1 MKPPRIAVIGSLNM
15 DVVVEAPR
23 QPKMGETISG
33 DHVHFIPGGKGAN
46 QAAACARLGA
56 QTSMIGSL
64 GRDAFGDSLEQAMKQ
79 EGIQVSTIKRVENA
93 PTGIASILLAEGDN
107 QIIVVAG
114 ANAHTSMTDVDLHA
128 DTVKAADIVLL
139 QLEIPIET
147 VVHTAKLAK
156 EAGKTVILNPA
167 PAQKLPD
174 ELFGY
179 IDVMTPNESELYLLT
194 GLEQNQATDK
204 ATTLSAAM
212 KALHAK
218 GVKHVVTTLGATG
231 SAYLMNGETFGTI
244 ASHKVQV
251 VDTTGAGDSYN
262 AGLAYALA
270 SGQSIPEAVEFAS
283 IVSALAVTKLG
294 AQQGMP
300 TMKEVLAFQSKE

>member
-1 MKPPRIAVIGSLNM
+1 MKALRITVIGSLNM

-46 QAAACARLGA
+46 QAVAAARLGA
-56 QTSMIGSL
+56 HTAMIGSL
-64 GRDAFGDSLEQAMKQ
+64 GRDAFGDSLEKAMKL
-79 EGIQVSTIKRVENA
+79 EGIQVNTIKRVENA

-114 ANAHTSMTDVDLHA
+114 ANAHTSMADVDLHA

-147 VVHTAKLAK
+147 VVYTAKLAK
-156 EAGKTVILNPA
+156 EAGKMVILNPA

-194 GLEQNQATDK
+194 GMEQDQATDQ
-204 ATTLSAAM
+204 ATTLPVAM

-218 GVKHVVTTLGATG
+218 GVKHVVTTLGSTG
-231 SAYLMNGETFGTI
+231 SAYLINGETFGTI

-283 IVSALAVTKLG
+283 VVSALAVTKLG

-300 TMKEVLAFQSKE
+300 TMKEVLAFQSKC

>member
-1 MKPPRIAVIGSLNM
+1 MRQPRVAVIGSLNM

-33 DHVHFIPGGKGAN
+33 DNVHFIPGGKGAN
-46 QAAACARLGA
+46 QAVAAARLGA

-64 GRDAFGDSLEQAMKQ
+64 GRDAFGDSLDKAMQQ
-79 EGIQVSTIKRVENA
+79 EGIQVNTIKHVENV

-114 ANAHTSMTDVDLHA
+114 ANAHTSPADVDLHA

-147 VVHTAKLAK
+147 VVYAAKLAK
-156 EAGKTVILNPA
+156 EAGKMVILNPA
-167 PAQKLPD
+167 PAQQLPD

-179 IDVMTPNESELYLLT
+179 VDVMTPNESELYLLT
-194 GLEQNQATDK
+194 ETAHEGAKADQVAT
-204 ATTLSAAM
+204 LPVAM

-218 GVKHVVTTLGATG
+218 GVKHVITTLGSIG
-231 SAYLMNGETFGTI
+231 SAYLMDGETFGTI

-270 SGQSIPEAVEFAS
+270 SGQTIPEAVAFAS
-283 IVSALAVTKLG
+283 VVSALAVTKLG
-294 AQQGMP
+294 AQNGMP
-300 TMKEVLAFQSKE
+300 TMKDVLAFQSK

>member
-46 QAAACARLGA
+46 QAVACARLGA

-218 GVKHVVTTLGATG
+218 GVKHVVTTLGASG

>member
-46 QAAACARLGA
+46 QAVACARLGA

-114 ANAHTSMTDVDLHA
+114 ANAHTSMADVDLHA

-139 QLEIPIET
+139 QLEIPVET

-156 EAGKTVILNPA
+156 EAGKMVILNPA

-194 GLEQNQATDK
+194 GLEQKQATDK

-218 GVKHVVTTLGATG
+218 GVKHAVTTLGASG

-300 TMKEVLAFQSKE
+300 TMKEVLAFKSKE

>member
-46 QAAACARLGA
+46 QAVACARLGA

-194 GLEQNQATDK
+194 GLEQNQTTDK

>member
-46 QAAACARLGA
+46 QAVACARLGA

-114 ANAHTSMTDVDLHA
+114 ANAHTSMTERRR
-128 DTVKAADIVLL
+128 TSCYYSWKSPSR
-139 QLEIPIET
+139 QLFT
-147 VVHTAKLAK
+147 R
-156 EAGKTVILNPA
+156 
-167 PAQKLPD
+167 
-174 ELFGY
+174 
-179 IDVMTPNESELYLLT
+179 
-194 GLEQNQATDK
+194 
-204 ATTLSAAM
+204 
-212 KALHAK
+212 
-218 GVKHVVTTLGATG
+218 
-231 SAYLMNGETFGTI
+231 
-244 ASHKVQV
+244 
-251 VDTTGAGDSYN
+251 
-262 AGLAYALA
+262 
-270 SGQSIPEAVEFAS
+270 QS
-283 IVSALAVTKLG
+283 
-294 AQQGMP
+294 
-300 TMKEVLAFQSKE
+300 

>member
-1 MKPPRIAVIGSLNM
+1 M
-15 DVVVEAPR
+15 
-23 QPKMGETISG
+23 
-33 DHVHFIPGGKGAN
+33 
-46 QAAACARLGA
+46 
-56 QTSMIGSL
+56 
-64 GRDAFGDSLEQAMKQ
+64 
-79 EGIQVSTIKRVENA
+79 
-93 PTGIASILLAEGDN
+93 
-107 QIIVVAG
+107 
-114 ANAHTSMTDVDLHA
+114 
-128 DTVKAADIVLL
+128 LL

-204 ATTLSAAM
+204 ATTRSAAM